1 MRGVQRLASVST
13 LQGYRWRNLRH
24 DGPAGLALTALLLP
38 QGIAYARLAGL
49 PPVTGLYTTIAC
61 LTAYALIG
69 PSRLL
74 IVGPDSAVS
83 PLVFAAIVPLVSTDD
98 PAAAVALAGMLGLL
112 VGGLEVLLG
121 IGRVGFVATLL
132 SKPVR
137 IGFLNGLALVII
149 VSQLPALCGF
159 SNGNDGA
166 LGAAG
171 AFVRHLDEF
180 DPWAFA
186 FGAGT
191 VLVMLAVRHWWPR
204 VPGVL
209 LAVVAATVANVVF
222 DGAGHGVPV
231 LGTLPQGLPDLT
243 LPWVPVDDLVPL
255 MTAAVGIV
263 LISLADTIA
272 VSSTL
277 AGVTGDEVDPDR
289 EIVAIGGANLMAGL
303 FQGFPVS
310 ASATRSA
317 VARDAGARTQ
327 MVGLVGAVGVTTL
340 LVATPGLLAEMPL
353 SALAAVIIV
362 AAAGLVDVATLRRL
376 SRARPTSL
384 VLALVA
390 TLGVVVLG
398 VLPGVGVAVALSV
411 VFYFR
416 RGWWPEAA
424 ALGRVP
430 GLRGWHSV
438 ARYPDARTIVGVVVF
453 RWDAPLFFAN
463 ASLFH
468 ERVRTMIL
476 QTDPR
481 PHHVVIECSAV
492 TDIDVTAAD
501 MLVSLDRELAEHGV
515 TLVFADLR
523 DRLRELLS
531 DYRVA
536 GGIDEGPF
544 YRSIKEALEAIT
556 GEDLED
562 LGLG

>member
-1 MRGVQRLASVST
+1 MRGVGRITSVST
-13 LQGYRWRNLRH
+13 LHGYRWRDLRH
-24 DGPAGLALTALLLP
+24 DTPAGLALTALLLP
-38 QGIAYARLAGL
+38 QGMAYAQLAGL
-49 PPVTGLYTTIAC
+49 PAVTGLYTTIAC
-61 LTAYALIG
+61 LVAYALVG

-74 IVGPDSAVS
+74 IVGPDSSVS
-83 PLVFAAIVPLVSTDD
+83 PLVFAALVPLVSTDD
-98 PAAAVALAGMLGLL
+98 PATAVALAGMLGLL

-137 IGFLNGLALVII
+137 IGFLNGLALVIV

-159 SNGNDGA
+159 SDGGDGV
-166 LGAAG
+166 LGEVG
-171 AFVRHLDEF
+171 SFVRHLDEF
-180 DPWAFA
+180 DRWAFA
-186 FGAGT
+186 LGAGT
-191 VLVMLAVRHWWPR
+191 LAVILTVRHWWPR
-204 VPGVL
+204 LPAVL
-209 LAVVAATVANVVF
+209 LAVVAATVANVVL

-231 LGTLPQGLPDLT
+231 LGTLPQGLPGLT
-243 LPWVPVDDLVPL
+243 LPRVSPDDMVPL
-255 MTAAVGIV
+255 LTAAIGIV

-277 AGVTGDEVDPDR
+277 AGVTGDQVDPDR

-317 VARDAGARTQ
+317 VARDAGARSQ
-327 MVGLVGAVGVTTL
+327 MAGLVGAVGVATL
-340 LVATPGLLAEMPL
+340 LVAAPGLLAEMPL
-353 SALAAVIIV
+353 SALAAVVIV

-376 SRARPTSL
+376 SRTRPTSL

-438 ARYPDARTIVGVVVF
+438 ARYPDARTIPGVVVF

-463 ASLFH
+463 AALFH
-468 ERVRTMIL
+468 ERVRGVIL

-481 PHHVVIECSAV
+481 PHHVVLECSAV

-501 MLVSLDRELAEHGV
+501 MLVDLDRELADHGV

-531 DYRVA
+531 DYQVA
-536 GGIDEGPF
+536 GDIDEGPF
-544 YRSIKEALEAIT
+544 YRSVKEALEAIT
-556 GEDLED
+556 GEDLDD